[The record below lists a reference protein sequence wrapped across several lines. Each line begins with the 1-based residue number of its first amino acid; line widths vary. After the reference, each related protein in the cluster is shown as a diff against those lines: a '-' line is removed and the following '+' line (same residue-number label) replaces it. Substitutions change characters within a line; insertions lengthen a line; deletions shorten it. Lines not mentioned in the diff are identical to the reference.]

1 MERDFNKE
9 LAMIIIK
16 PTIEIIDMADYQ
28 DILKKIERIGR
39 VCYKSESVRILRSVL
54 LRVL

>member
-1 MERDFNKE
+1 
-9 LAMIIIK
+9 MIIIK

-28 DILKKIERIGR
+28 DILKRLRELAESATR
-39 VCYKSESVRILRSVL
+39 VRTKSVRILRSVL